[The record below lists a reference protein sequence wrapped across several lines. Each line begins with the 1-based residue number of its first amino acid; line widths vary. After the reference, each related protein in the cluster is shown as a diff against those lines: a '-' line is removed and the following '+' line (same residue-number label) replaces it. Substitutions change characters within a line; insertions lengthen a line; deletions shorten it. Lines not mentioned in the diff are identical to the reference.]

1 MKRVCYWCHKHMGEK
16 EGGSEDG
23 IFYSICD
30 SCSQR
35 LKLEERLPELVWAVA
50 ALRKQRSQEQYQPL
64 GAVGGKIESLV
75 RQGNEMANYAI

>member
-1 MKRVCYWCHKHMGEK
+1 MKRVCYWCHRHMGEK

-35 LKLEERLPELVWAVA
+35 MRLEERLPELVFAVA
-50 ALRKQRSQEQYQPL
+50 ALRKKRSQEQYQSV
-64 GAVGGKIESLV
+64 GAVAGKIESMV
-75 RQGNEMANYAI
+75 RKDNKVPNYAI